1 MFWRRRLWERAQPN
15 AFLAKYKVTGDYH
28 LWRAF
33 ARHSRLWTVSTLLA
47 AFSISSNQLSAKQLS
62 RCLAE
67 CGARANAPELA
78 WWGKLV
84 NRAISL
90 AANYRVLRPEAGL
103 AAQR

>member
-1 MFWRRRLWERAQPN
+1 MFWRRSLWEKAQPS
-15 AFLAKYKVTGDYH
+15 AFLAKYKISGDYQ

-47 AFSISSNQLSAKQLS
+47 AFSISPNQLSATHLS

-67 CGARANAPELA
+67 CGANAHTLEPS
-78 WWGKLV
+78 WWGKFV

-90 AANYRVLRPEAGL
+90 VANYCVLRPEAGL
-103 AAQR
+103 ATQR